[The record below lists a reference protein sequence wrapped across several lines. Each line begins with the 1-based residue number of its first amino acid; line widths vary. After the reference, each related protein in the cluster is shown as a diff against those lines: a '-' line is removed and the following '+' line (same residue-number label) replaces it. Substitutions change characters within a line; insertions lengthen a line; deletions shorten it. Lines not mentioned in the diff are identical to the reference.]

1 MSDIDLDAIEFRLGQ
16 CVHEGDWGDLAE
28 AHIEPLIAEVRRLRA
43 REAALIT
50 AGSAMDVMLTRRG
63 FESRFQDAWRT
74 LVGGTE

>member
-43 REAALIT
+43 REDALIE
-50 AGSAMDVMLTRRG
+50 AGIALYEMLCRRG
-63 FESRFQDAWRT
+63 LESPPHDAWRA
-74 LVGGTE
+74 LVEETG